1 MILSRYVLP
10 FSTSIAYVCFSEQ
23 GKSGPGFPLIVCA
36 SDIFGGNPIWFP
48 WFTISST
55 SLCHHS
61 PSTISN
67 SLAGCGKG
75 KGVPGL
81 GMITIAP

>member
-1 MILSRYVLP
+1 MENVVSFNLHNYKVEVMLLR
-10 FSTSIAYVCFSEQ
+10 FSEQ

-48 WFTISST
+48 CFSTSST

-61 PSTISN
+61 PVTQVKKIW
-67 SLAGCGKG
+67 GE
-75 KGVPGL
+75 
-81 GMITIAP
+81 

>member
-1 MILSRYVLP
+1 MIGYNLIIIIFLNKVESKFYLR
-10 FSTSIAYVCFSEQ
+10 FSEQ

-48 WFTISST
+48 CVSTAST

-61 PSTISN
+61 PVN
-67 SLAGCGKG
+67 KFYH
-75 KGVPGL
+75 K
-81 GMITIAP
+81 